1 MSFKCLSPS
10 EGAAMVTKYH
20 GTKLFFP
27 EDLLEV
33 LQHEHCLGT
42 WLAEVQHDHEDTTT
56 TTKSSAVFALWDS
69 SGTFKWQMTQKGVV
83 LPLQSIANIFGL
95 SMTGPAGEACLEG
108 LLYHVKK
115 HALPN
120 HQRIHAFLAPDETSR
135 KIKASSLF
143 LTLVSSITLCISP
156 TEGDP
161 KDEKRFEGV
170 SAESIFC
177 DPRDY

>member
-1 MSFKCLSPS
+1 MI
-10 EGAAMVTKYH
+10 TKDH

-27 EDLLEV
+27 EDILEV

-42 WLAEVQHDHEDTTT
+42 WVAHDP
-56 TTKSSAVFALWDS
+56 KSQSSAVFALWDS
-69 SGTFKWQMTQKGVV
+69 SGSFKWQMTYKSVL

-95 SMTGPAGEACLEG
+95 NMTGPAGETCLEA
-108 LLYHVKK
+108 LLHHVKK

-120 HQRIHAFLAPDETSR
+120 HQRIHAFMAPDEMSR
-135 KIKASSLF
+135 KIKGSSSSF
-143 LTLVSSITLCISP
+143 LQLMTTITLCVSP

-161 KDEKRFEGV
+161 ADDKRFDGLA
-170 SAESIFC
+170 AETIFC